1 MYNSE
6 FALNMTANGPPNKA
20 TKLLESCKQGHPQ
33 AQHQLFEQY
42 FGLLL
47 GIGLRYTNDR
57 EEAKDLL
64 QEAFVKIFRN
74 IASLENAGH
83 LENWMKRIMI
93 NTAIDRYRK
102 QVAEPWVQDIDQV
115 EEPSEAEQA
124 SQNLTQEELL
134 QLVQALPDGYRTIFN
149 LYAIEGY
156 SHKEIAAEFGIKE
169 GTSKSQ
175 LARARHMLQEKVR
188 EYLAN
193 PYNE

>member
-1 MYNSE
+1 ME
-6 FALNMTANGPPNKA
+6 ANG
-20 TKLLESCKQGHPQ
+20 KQQ
-33 AQHQLFEQY
+33 VQQLFEGCKAGDRKAQQQLFDAY
-42 FGLLL
+42 FGMLL

-57 EEAKDLL
+57 DEAKDLL
-64 QEAFVKIFRN
+64 QEAFIKIFKY
-74 IASLENAGH
+74 IDQLSYHDH

-102 QVAEPWVQDIDQV
+102 HVAMPDTVDIGNV
-115 EEPSEAEQA
+115 REPSEPETA

-134 QLVQALPDGYRTIFN
+134 KLVQELPDGYRTLFN

-156 SHKEIAAEFGIKE
+156 SHKEIAAEFGINE

-175 LARARHMLQEKVR
+175 VARARRMLQTKVR
-188 EYLAN
+188 AYLAN

>member
-1 MYNSE
+1 
-6 FALNMTANGPPNKA
+6 MTGNGSQQQA
-20 TKLLESCKQGHPQ
+20 HQLLERCKKGDAQ
-33 AQHQLFEQY
+33 AQQQLFDQY

-47 GIGLRYTNDR
+47 AIGLRYTHDR

-64 QEAFVKIFRN
+64 QEAFVKIFKGIVN
-74 IASLENAGH
+74 LERVSQ

-93 NTAIDRYRK
+93 NTAIDRYRS
-102 QVAEPWVQDIDQV
+102 QVSEPWVQDIDQV
-115 EEPSEAEQA
+115 DEPSEPEQA

-134 QLVQALPDGYRTIFN
+134 QLIQSLPAGYRTIFN
-149 LYAIEGY
+149 LAAIEGY
-156 SHKEIAAEFGIKE
+156 NHKEIAERTGISE

-175 LARARHMLQEKVR
+175 LARARQMLQEKVR

>member
-1 MYNSE
+1 
-6 FALNMTANGPPNKA
+6 MTANGSQQRGHQ
-20 TKLLESCKQGHPQ
+20 LLERCKQRNAQ
-33 AQHQLFEQY
+33 AQKQLFEQY

-64 QEAFVKIFRN
+64 QEAFVKIFKR
-74 IASLENAGH
+74 IETLAHASQ

-93 NTAIDRYRK
+93 NTAIDRYRS
-102 QVAEPWVQDIDQV
+102 QVSEPWIQDIDQV
-115 EEPSEAEQA
+115 NEPSEPEQA

-134 QLVQALPDGYRTIFN
+134 HLIQTLPNGYRTIFN

-156 SHKEIAAEFGIKE
+156 SHKEIADTFEITE

-175 LARARHMLQEKVR
+175 LARARHMLQVKVR

-193 PYNE
+193 PHNE

>member
-1 MYNSE
+1 MASNGKQQ
-6 FALNMTANGPPNKA
+6 AN
-20 TKLLESCKQGHPQ
+20 KLLEGCKAGDTT
-33 AQHQLFEQY
+33 AQQQLFEAY
-42 FGLLL
+42 FGVLL

-64 QEAFVKIFRN
+64 QEAFVKIFKHIDQLAYN
-74 IASLENAGH
+74 QH

-102 QVAEPWVQDIDQV
+102 QVTTPDTVDIDQV
-115 EEPSEAEQA
+115 PEPGEPEEA
-124 SQNLTQEELL
+124 SQNLTQQELL
-134 QLVQALPDGYRTIFN
+134 QLIQELPEGYRTIFN

-156 SHKEIAAEFGIKE
+156 SHKEIAAEFGINE

-175 LARARHMLQEKVR
+175 VARARNMLQTKVR

>member
-1 MYNSE
+1 
-6 FALNMTANGPPNKA
+6 MTANGGQQVY
-20 TKLLESCKQGHPQ
+20 KLLEGCQKGDTQ
-33 AQHQLFEQY
+33 AQQQLFEAY
-42 FGLLL
+42 FGVLL

-57 EEAKDLL
+57 EEAKDVL
-64 QEAFVKIFRN
+64 QEAFVKIFKHIHN
-74 IASLENAGH
+74 LQETSH

-102 QVAEPWVQDIDQV
+102 QVSEPWKQDI
-115 EEPSEAEQA
+115 EQA
-124 SQNLTQEELL
+124 PEPIEPEVANQNLTQEELL
-134 QLVQALPDGYRTIFN
+134 KIIQSLPEGYRFVFN

-156 SHKEIAAEFGIKE
+156 SHKEIADQFGINE

-175 LARARHMLQEKVR
+175 LARARNMLKEKVR